1 MYRDV
6 HPGTV
11 WRVEATRERDVSDS
25 GDGLQEGQK
34 IQNFEL
40 PDGEGGLFGLHERL
54 REGPLV
60 LVFYRGDW

>member
-1 MYRDV
+1 MYRGGFL
-6 HPGTV
+6 GTV
-11 WRVEATRERDVSDS
+11 WGVEATRKEDVSDTK
-25 GDGLQEGQK
+25 DRLREGQK

-40 PDGEGGLFGLHERL
+40 PDGKGGAFDLHERL